1 MTSEETC
8 RLAYCQLC
16 GCIRCVSLTVSFLA
30 HNILHKCY
38 SHLPYIKQEESQRNA
53 QTSTEKDAIEYIC
66 SKTLAV
72 AKMYTAILAQCFNF
86 VELTRILL
94 YVDVTKPGLGSS

>member
-1 MTSEETC
+1 MRKLVAWLIVSCVGVLDVLVLQCHSLHTIFSISATVIFHTSNKKNLNAMHK
-8 RLAYCQLC
+8 LALRKMPLNTY
-16 GCIRCVSLTVSFLA
+16 VAKLA
-30 HNILHKCY
+30 
-38 SHLPYIKQEESQRNA
+38 
-53 QTSTEKDAIEYIC
+53 
-66 SKTLAV
+66 LAV